1 MSTLAHKKP
10 LGLLSLTMMA
20 IISVDSL
27 RNVPIAAQY
36 GLSLVSFY
44 LIAALF
50 FFFPL
55 AWISARLAASFPKAG
70 GSYAWISQAFGHRWG
85 TLALSLQWINN
96 IIWYPTIFVFITVSL
111 AHLLLPEWTHNKIF
125 ILGASLVLF
134 WLITALHCF
143 GVRVSA
149 WISIGSALIGTVIP
163 MVFIIGFAAYWLLS
177 GHPSASALTWHALLP
192 ASLGSSNLAYFSNIL
207 FSLMGLDLIAMYAG
221 QVNNP
226 TRDFPKALAF
236 SSVFILVSLIGSSLA
251 LCIIIPCSKIALID
265 GLMET
270 LDVFFLGNK
279 YSFAYA
285 LMGGSIIIG
294 GLGIA
299 SSWMIGLARGLHAA
313 LSQMN
318 APALFQRIN
327 AQGVPAN
334 LMLIQALIFSLL
346 LIPFIGLASMSRAY
360 WILSA
365 ITAQFAL
372 VYYIIFFL
380 AAMALFRKQDRGLG
394 FWQRLAAIS
403 ACLISLIG
411 MIAAFI
417 PPVLST

>member
-85 TLALSLQWINN
+85 TLALSLQWIYN

-207 FSLMGLDLIAMYAG
+207 FSLMG
-221 QVNNP
+221 
-226 TRDFPKALAF
+226 
-236 SSVFILVSLIGSSLA
+236 
-251 LCIIIPCSKIALID
+251 
-265 GLMET
+265 
-270 LDVFFLGNK
+270 
-279 YSFAYA
+279 
-285 LMGGSIIIG
+285 
-294 GLGIA
+294 
-299 SSWMIGLARGLHAA
+299 
-313 LSQMN
+313 
-318 APALFQRIN
+318 
-327 AQGVPAN
+327 
-334 LMLIQALIFSLL
+334 
-346 LIPFIGLASMSRAY
+346 
-360 WILSA
+360 
-365 ITAQFAL
+365 
-372 VYYIIFFL
+372 
-380 AAMALFRKQDRGLG
+380 
-394 FWQRLAAIS
+394 
-403 ACLISLIG
+403 
-411 MIAAFI
+411 
-417 PPVLST
+417 